1 MLDLYIS
8 WEEYYEKIER
18 MAVQIHQSAWAFN
31 QIVCIARGGLR
42 IGDVLSRLF
51 QKPLAIVAA
60 SSYAGPDARVR
71 GRLHFAE
78 HLTMTSTRLGSRVLL
93 VDDLVDSGTTLQETV
108 AWLERLYGK
117 DLEEIRT
124 AVLWHKGCSAIAPDY
139 SVDYL
144 PDSPWIHQP
153 FEQYELNTPSDLA
166 AAQAAQCT
174 ANNALP

>member
-18 MAVQIHQSAWAFN
+18 MAVQIHQSAWHFN

-51 QKPLAIVAA
+51 RKPLAIVAA
-60 SSYAGPDARVR
+60 SSYAGPDDRVR
-71 GRLHFAE
+71 GRLCFAE
-78 HLTMTSTRLGSRVLL
+78 HLTMTSARLGSRVLL
-93 VDDLVDSGTTLQETV
+93 VDDLVDSGTTLQETIV
-108 AWLERLYGK
+108 WLEQFYGNG
-117 DLEEIRT
+117 LEEIRT

-139 SVDYL
+139 SVEYL

-153 FEQYELNTPSDLA
+153 FERYEQNSPADLA
-166 AAQAAQCT
+166 AAQLVQCGV
-174 ANNALP
+174 NNARS